1 MNSLLF
7 LQRHLHLSARTF
19 KKTPRNLKG
28 KSSTE
33 QRWIVRQLSDPFVK
47 AAHVH
52 NYRCRS
58 AFKLLEIDDRYGLLK
73 PGFSVIDCGAAP
85 GAWSQ
90 VAAQRINSVGTDPGS
105 LVGFLVGVD
114 LLRIPPLDGAHFLS
128 NCDLTDS
135 ATQTEL
141 RYLLPDGV
149 ADVILSDM
157 APNASGFREMDHE
170 KLIAMCLCV
179 VDFAEKVL
187 RSEGALVCKYWDGS
201 KAGQLQNRLANIF
214 REVKVVKPK
223 SSRKESSELFF
234 VARYFKKQ

>member
-1 MNSLLF
+1 M
-7 LQRHLHLSARTF
+7 
-19 KKTPRNLKG
+19 
-28 KSSTE
+28 
-33 QRWIVRQLSDPFVK
+33 
-47 AAHVH
+47 
-52 NYRCRS
+52 
-58 AFKLLEIDDRYGLLK
+58 
-73 PGFSVIDCGAAP
+73 
-85 GAWSQ
+85 
-90 VAAQRINSVGTDPGS
+90 
-105 LVGFLVGVD
+105 D

-128 NCDLTDS
+128 NCDVTDL

-141 RYLLPDGV
+141 RSLLPDGV

-187 RSEGALVCKYWDGS
+187 RLEGALVCKYWDGS
-201 KAGQLQNRLANIF
+201 KAGQLQNRLVSIF

-234 VARYFKKQ
+234 VAKYFKKQ